1 MAPHFSLA
9 LSRREFL
16 GGMIG
21 AVALNGL
28 PGSAFGLGG
37 IAEKAHPFVAYQFPK
52 DFLWGAATASY
63 QIEGAWNVDGKGE
76 SIWDRFSHT
85 VGLVKGAETGDV
97 ACDSYHYYKEDVAIA
112 KKLNLKSYRFSI
124 SWPRIQADGTGKPN
138 PRGLDYYKRLTDELI
153 AAKIRPLATLYHW
166 DLPQALEDKGGWPNR
181 DMAKYFA
188 DYCEIVVKELGD
200 RVNDWCIFNEPWV
213 FTMLGYSWGIHAPG
227 RKDFDA
233 FLRASHV
240 VNLAQGAAFRTIK
253 GVNPKLKVGT
263 AYSVSYCQPATDS
276 EADKKAAARADALGN
291 VWFLQPAMK
300 GTYPEA
306 FVGGNPLE
314 KMGVKAGD
322 MELVKAPLDFFGMN
336 YYQRTIIA
344 AAEPSKNRPGVDLTD
359 SGGTDGP
366 KTDMGWEIWPDGFYE
381 LLMRISREY
390 KSTPMEITENGAS
403 YLDGPDSHGKIPDTR
418 RVEYLRGYL
427 SALGR
432 AMKDGANIRGYH
444 CWSLLDNFEWAE
456 GYTQRFGL
464 AYVDFR
470 DQKRII
476 KESGEWYGRLA
487 ETGNLR

>member
-1 MAPHFSLA
+1 MAAHFSLA

-21 AVALNGL
+21 AVALNAL
-28 PGSAFGLGG
+28 PGSAGGFGGV
-37 IAEKAHPFVAYQFPK
+37 AETAHPFVAYQFPK
-52 DFLWGAATASY
+52 DFLWGVATASY

-85 VGLVKGAETGDV
+85 VGMVKGADTGDV
-97 ACDSYHYYKEDVAIA
+97 ACDSYHRYKEDVAIA
-112 KKLNLKSYRFSI
+112 KKLDLKSHRFSI
-124 SWPRIQADGTGKPN
+124 SWPRIQADGTGKAN
-138 PRGLDYYKRLTDELI
+138 PKGLDYYKRLTDELN

-213 FTMLGYSWGIHAPG
+213 FTTLGYSWGIHAPG

-240 VNLAQGAAFRTIK
+240 VNLAQGAAFRAIK

-263 AYSVSYCQPATDS
+263 AYSVSYCQPATNS
-276 EADKKAAARADALGN
+276 EADKQAAARADALGN

-306 FVGGNPLE
+306 FVGGNPLD

-344 AAEPSKNRPGVDLTD
+344 AAEPDKNRPGVELSD

-366 KTDMGWEIWPDGFYE
+366 KTDMGWKIWPDGFYE
-381 LLMRISREY
+381 LLMRFSREY
-390 KSTPMEITENGAS
+390 KNTPMEITENGAS
-403 YLDGPDSHGKIPDTR
+403 YLDGPDAHGKIPDTQ

-432 AMKDGANIRGYH
+432 AMKDGANVRGYH

-464 AYVDFR
+464 VYVDFR
-470 DQKRII
+470 DQRRII
-476 KESGEWYGRLA
+476 KESGEWYGELA
-487 ETGNLR
+487 ETGILK

>member
-1 MAPHFSLA
+1 
-9 LSRREFL
+9 
-16 GGMIG
+16 
-21 AVALNGL
+21 
-28 PGSAFGLGG
+28 
-37 IAEKAHPFVAYQFPK
+37 
-52 DFLWGAATASY
+52 
-63 QIEGAWNVDGKGE
+63 VDGKGE

-97 ACDSYHYYKEDVAIA
+97 ACYSYRCYKEDVAIA
-112 KKLNLKSYRFSI
+112 KKLNLKSCRFSI

-188 DYCEIVVKELGD
+188 DYCEIVVKELGH

-336 YYQRTIIA
+336 YYQRAIIA
-344 AAEPSKNRPGVDLTD
+344 AAEPNKNRPGVDLTD

-390 KSTPMEITENGAS
+390 KSTPVEITENGAS
-403 YLDGPDSHGKIPDTR
+403 YLDGRTR
-418 RVEYLRGYL
+418 TGRFPTREEWNTSRVFERVRASDEGWSEHSRVPLLEFAGQFRMGGRVHTAIWARVWI
-427 SALGR
+427 SATR
-432 AMKDGANIRGYH
+432 
-444 CWSLLDNFEWAE
+444 E
-456 GYTQRFGL
+456 GSSRN
-464 AYVDFR
+464 R
-470 DQKRII
+470 
-476 KESGEWYGRLA
+476 ESGMGGWRRPGI
-487 ETGNLR
+487 